1 MAGFLKGLFRGQA
14 AQVAQEP
21 VAIAV
26 NCAAC
31 AAALQFQMPANSLMP
46 PLLLCANCGEQR
58 FLADGGMAW
67 VLRAEVP
74 GATFSLGQRLR
85 ATQAAVQSLA
95 ECNEPIWEYLKFHAS
110 GEGTIETGRDQVLY
124 SEFRTQ
130 KGERFWIVSHVG
142 SHTTMML
149 PHEYST

>member
-14 AQVAQEP
+14 AQSQESVAVTAQCAP
-21 VAIAV
+21 CGAAV
-26 NCAAC
+26 KLQLPAGAAK
-31 AAALQFQMPANSLMP
+31 P
-46 PLLLCANCGEQR
+46 PLLLCANCGEQQ

-67 VLRAEVP
+67 VLRTSVP
-74 GATFSLGQRLR
+74 EATFSIGKRLR

-95 ECNEPIWEYLKFHAS
+95 ECDEPVWEFLKSHAS
-110 GEGTIETGRDQVLY
+110 GQGTVESGRDNVLY

-142 SHTTMML
+142 SHTTLML